1 MLGRTITCEIFGLN
15 HTHCLH
21 FINDET
27 LKSRYIPDVN
37 IALILSMMIMVVDP
51 IYKPSVCVDRMIGA
65 KRGKLGM
72 EEAEKSCRRVAH
84 ARNINNNYIHSITTT
99 TTTIYNNNN
108 NKKNTTSVATKNCRR
123 VAHARNNNNNRN
135 NRKDRMYWYI
145 D

>member
-1 MLGRTITCEIFGLN
+1 
-15 HTHCLH
+15 
-21 FINDET
+21 
-27 LKSRYIPDVN
+27 
-37 IALILSMMIMVVDP
+37 MMIMVVDP

-99 TTTIYNNNN
+99 TTIYTNNN

-135 NRKDRMYWYI
+135 NRKDRIYWYI

>member
-72 EEAEKSCRRVAH
+72 EEAEKSCRPAGAH
-84 ARNINNNYIHSITTT
+84 ARKSATSTTT
-99 TTTIYNNNN
+99 KQAKNKH
-108 NKKNTTSVATKNCRR
+108 KKNSKTPPVTVHWPECMQKSQQHQQLQQQHQRQQLQ
-123 VAHARNNNNNRN
+123 
-135 NRKDRMYWYI
+135 
-145 D
+145 